1 VIVLQNSKVEG
12 LRIFRKNKKP
22 NAIADSY
29 SLCRATE
36 LAYEFKSRSGKFL
49 NLMNRM

>member
-1 VIVLQNSKVEG
+1 MLQNSKVEG

-36 LAYEFKSRSGKFL
+36 LAYEFNVR
-49 NLMNRM
+49 R